1 MKSYKSRKID
11 GGSQNGTEVVVRAG
25 KGEEMQLKST
35 KRLSEAGS
43 PNMTYCGNR
52 YTYLL
57 VPISCK
63 VSHSNLL
70 AFVNI
75 LSIQYVNDLS
85 WQG

>member
-43 PNMTYCGNR
+43 PNMMYCGHG
-52 YTYLL
+52 YTLI
-57 VPISCK
+57 VT
-63 VSHSNLL
+63 
-70 AFVNI
+70 NI
-75 LSIQYVNDLS
+75 VTGPSIL
-85 WQG
+85 